1 MLIYAIDPAST
12 RAKRAIAVLRTPH
25 AADWGWSVG
34 AGLPETSAMADLV
47 VVEGQWSNPKASR
60 QSLMTLSFYA
70 GALLYAVPGVRRI
83 VLPVDVWKGIMIPGS
98 ERLPKAVY
106 TANLREILGM
116 PESEY
121 NDNAV
126 DAVGIAHA
134 AARLTP
140 EQLDLYEF
148 RLDGA
153 RRKPKGAG
161 PKRAGRKWVRARAR
175 RKR

>member
-12 RAKRAIAVLRTPH
+12 KAKRAIASLGLDGLRQWAVSTDIPRE
-25 AADWGWSVG
+25 A
-34 AGLPETSAMADLV
+34 ADLV

-70 GALLYAVPGVRRI
+70 GALLYAVPGARRI
-83 VLPVDVWKGIMIPGS
+83 VLPVDVWKGIMIPGF
-98 ERLPKAVY
+98 ERAPKAAY
-106 TANLREILGM
+106 TANLREILQM
-116 PESEY
+116 PADQY
-121 NDNAV
+121 DDNAV

-140 EQLDLYEF
+140 EQLDQYEF
-148 RLDGA
+148 RIDGA
-153 RRKPKGAG
+153 RRKPARPKGAA
-161 PKRAGRKWVRARAR
+161 PAKRKWARAR

>member
-1 MLIYAIDPAST
+1 VLIYAIDPAST
-12 RAKRAIAVLRTPH
+12 RAKRAIAALRTPH

-70 GALLYAVPGVRRI
+70 GALLYAVPGVRRV
-83 VLPVDVWKGIMIPGS
+83 VLPVDVWKGAMIPGF
-98 ERLPKAVY
+98 ERAPKAAY

-121 NDNAV
+121 DDNAV

-140 EQLDLYEF
+140 EQLDQYEF
-148 RLDGA
+148 RIDGA
-153 RRKPKGAG
+153 RRKPKGVGLERGA
-161 PKRAGRKWVRARAR
+161 KRKWARAR

>member
-12 RAKRAIAVLRTPH
+12 RAKRAIASLV
-25 AADWGWSVG
+25 
-34 AGLPETSAMADLV
+34 PELGPLWNIEPGIPDVPADLI

-70 GALLYAVPGVRRI
+70 GALLYAVPGHRRI
-83 VLPVDVWKGIMIPGS
+83 VLPVDVWKGAMIPGS

-121 NDNAV
+121 DDNAV

-140 EQLDLYEF
+140 EQLDQYEF

-153 RRKPKGAG
+153 RRKPKDTT
-161 PKRAGRKWVRARAR
+161 PRRKWARAR

>member
-12 RAKRAIAVLRTPH
+12 RAKRAIALLSPL
-25 AADWGWSVG
+25 GWSVDSFIPG
-34 AGLPETSAMADLV
+34 ISADLV

-121 NDNAV
+121 DDNAV

-140 EQLDLYEF
+140 EQLDQYKF
-148 RLDGA
+148 RIDGA
-153 RRKPKGAG
+153 RRKPKGTG
-161 PKRAGRKWVRARAR
+161 PKRVGAKRKWARAR

>member
-12 RAKRAIAVLRTPH
+12 RAKRAIASHSGPGSWAICDRIP
-25 AADWGWSVG
+25 
-34 AGLPETSAMADLV
+34 AGPADLV
-47 VVEGQWSNPKASR
+47 VVEGQWANPKASR

-70 GALLYAVPGVRRI
+70 GALLYAVPGFRRV

-121 NDNAV
+121 DDNAV

-140 EQLDLYEF
+140 EQLDQYEF
-148 RLDGA
+148 RIDGA
-153 RRKPKGAG
+153 KRKPKGTA
-161 PKRAGRKWVRARAR
+161 PHRKWARAR